1 MVWGSSLHLFKGIKE
16 SLDRCLKFSRG
27 SALFNLQCAFKS
39 VFKHYIKLL
48 KAKLPPRTFEE
59 QQNANSV
66 LLTEDQEQRL
76 VYIVNTCEYCLEIV
90 PQLHQ
95 QIEDRV
101 SEEFENNI
109 DLKDEAEDNFRKLI
123 ADAIRAIVRSMEA
136 RNDQLY
142 ATKLHKQN
150 WVQFENVEDTSEYIR
165 VVSKTIQARSVAAK
179 SGLNS
184 IYQNLFLNKVVGAM
198 TD

>member
-1 MVWGSSLHLFKGIKE
+1 M
-16 SLDRCLKFSRG
+16 
-27 SALFNLQCAFKS
+27 FNLQCAFKS

-142 ATKLHKQN
+142 ATKHHKQN
-150 WVQFENVEDTSEYIR
+150 KGLWVDG
-165 VVSKTIQARSVAAK
+165 KTEGLRPRAK
-179 SGLNS
+179 
-184 IYQNLFLNKVVGAM
+184 M
-198 TD
+198 TTCHLD